1 MQCECQQITKSQPD
15 FCLALTQ
22 YRLIEIAGA
31 DAEKYLQGQLT
42 ADVTKLNIGEHTL
55 TCHCDP
61 KGKMSALFRLYRAA
75 AEQFFIV
82 IRAELLPEALTQL
95 KKYAVFSKVTF
106 TELDTPLFGVASG
119 EQLAK
124 LSENSTALIL
134 PSAQKRAIV
143 WGETLTPNGQSTLW
157 DLADIQDG
165 LPILAQANQFELI
178 PQAANL
184 QVVENAISFTKGCYI
199 GQETVARAKYR
210 GANKRAMFI
219 FVGQA
224 EAATVLPEIGGSIEM
239 QLGDNWR
246 ATGTILAAVLH
257 NQQLWLQVVMNKEVE
272 DGAQFRLGNTPL
284 KRCELPYSLE
294 EA

>member
-1 MQCECQQITKSQPD
+1 MKCECQQITKLQPD
-15 FCLALTQ
+15 FCVLLDQ
-22 YRLIEIAGA
+22 YRLIEIQGA

-42 ADVTKLNIGEHTL
+42 ADVTKLAIGEHTL
-55 TCHCDP
+55 TSHCDP

-75 AEQFFIV
+75 AEQFFVV

-119 EQLAK
+119 EVLAK
-124 LSENSTALIL
+124 LCENSTALVL
-134 PSAQKRAIV
+134 TTAQKRAIV
-143 WGETLTPNGQSTLW
+143 WGESLETNGASTLW

-165 LPILAQANQFELI
+165 VPILAKANQFELI

-184 QVVENAISFTKGCYI
+184 QAVENAISFTKGCYI

-219 FVGQA
+219 FNGQA
-224 EAATVLPEIGGSIEM
+224 DESLTLSEIGASIEM
-239 QLGDNWR
+239 QLGENWR
-246 ATGTILAAVLH
+246 ATGAILAAVLH
-257 NQQLWLQVVMNKEVE
+257 NQQLWLQVVMNKDVE
-272 DGAQFRLGNTPL
+272 TEAQFRLGNVAL